1 MENNVTKQDI
11 HQRFIDQLASE
22 VEAITAAARS
32 SFDTA
37 TNSEHQAKSKYE
49 TFSLET
55 SYLARGQA
63 KRAEELREALESLQM
78 LPLKALDATT
88 PIVLSA
94 LVRLRAD
101 NGETRT
107 LFLSAAGGGE
117 KITVDGEEIVMLTGR
132 SPMGQAVLGKTV
144 GDTFDIK
151 IGIDTQTFTVTD
163 VA

>member
-1 MENNVTKQDI
+1 MTKQDI
-11 HQRFIDQLASE
+11 HQRFIDQLTRE
-22 VEAITAAARS
+22 VETITAAAKS

-37 TNSEHQAKSKYE
+37 TNAEHQAKSKYD

-63 KRAEELREALESLQM
+63 KRVEELNDALERLQQ

-88 PIVLSA
+88 PILLSA

-101 NGETRT
+101 DGETRA
-107 LFLSAAGGGE
+107 LFLGSAAGGE
-117 KITVDGEEIVMLTGR
+117 MISVDGEEIIMVTARAPL
-132 SPMGQAVLGKTV
+132 GQAVLGKTV

-151 IGIDTQTFTVTD
+151 MGIDTQTFTV
-163 VA
+163 VSVE